1 MKKPEKKT
9 DASTR
14 RADKRTSETDAPE
27 KVIKNTQNHAPAHRA
42 EAFDSH
48 RSKTKKRNL
57 NRNFYLKST
66 KVGFFYYCL

>member
-27 KVIKNTQNHAPAHRA
+27 KVIKNTHNHAPAHRA
-42 EAFDSH
+42 QKHLIHTEA
-48 RSKTKKRNL
+48 KRKN
-57 NRNFYLKST
+57 
-66 KVGFFYYCL
+66 GI